1 MYISCWGDGKTF
13 KKQEKKEEILYLVQ
27 SPLKLIDGQVD
38 GWVMVEQRMD
48 TGERM
53 DLGVGEWMDEWMDLG
68 WTDVA

>member
-13 KKQEKKEEILYLVQ
+13 KKQEKKEELLYLVQ

-53 DLGVGEWMDEWMDLG
+53 D
-68 WTDVA
+68 